1 MGNSSGV
8 RLFHDTAAVYNLP
21 AAEWRASMPK
31 ISRRE
36 TLKQSMR
43 LAGLLALVDPI
54 LPVLAQGEIE
64 VPFSDYPAT
73 FNPGGTGQP
82 RRTFDIRTID
92 GLTVS
97 RDKFFVLQHNNQPEI
112 DPNTYRLKLSG
123 MVNTPL
129 NLSLADLRKMRS
141 TEMLAGYE
149 CSGNS
154 PRSFQSLASSGRFTG
169 VPLRDVLKE
178 AGVGAR
184 AREVVFLGTDRG
196 DADVVFRQQTFKL
209 NQQFGRS
216 ITLENALKPEPLL
229 AWALNGEPLTVPQ
242 GAPLRLIMP
251 GWYGVANVKWLSEI
265 HLQEDR
271 YLGNYQARWY
281 RSVVGV
287 GGTGEDADPET
298 QWMETEVTRM
308 HLKSTIARVR
318 KMGNTYQIL
327 GFVLNDGTPLKS
339 VEVKIDE
346 GPWQKATLDAANTR
360 YSWKLFSFKWEGVT
374 PGAHTLVSRVTDA
387 DGNVQP
393 TADELKRKKT
403 FLEDNSQFPRKI
415 TIA

>member
-1 MGNSSGV
+1 M
-8 RLFHDTAAVYNLP
+8 R
-21 AAEWRASMPK
+21 K

-36 TLKQSMR
+36 ALQRGAT
-43 LAGLLALVDPI
+43 LAGLLGLSDWALPA
-54 LPVLAQGEIE
+54 LAQGETD
-64 VPFSDYPAT
+64 VPFTDYPAT
-73 FNPGGTGQP
+73 FNPGGTGSP

-92 GLTVS
+92 GFTVPK
-97 RDKFFVLQHNNQPEI
+97 DKFFVLQHYNQPQL
-112 DPNTYRLKLSG
+112 DPDTYRLKLSG
-123 MVNTPL
+123 MVGKPME
-129 NLSLADLRKMRS
+129 LSLPELRKIRS
-141 TEMLAGYE
+141 TDLVAGYE

-154 PRSFQSLASSGRFTG
+154 PRAFQSLSSCGRFSG
-169 VPLRDVLKE
+169 VPLRDALNH
-178 AGVGAR
+178 AGVGAK
-184 AREVVFLGTDRG
+184 AREVVFLGADRG
-196 DADVVFRQQTFKL
+196 DESVVFRQQTFKL

-216 ITLENALKPEPLL
+216 ITLENAMKPEPFL

-242 GAPLRLIMP
+242 GAPVRLIMP

-281 RSVVGV
+281 RSLVGK
-287 GGTGEDADPET
+287 GGTGEDADPGT
-298 QWMETEVTRM
+298 QWLETEITRM

-318 KMGNTYQIL
+318 KRGNTHQLL
-327 GFVLNDGTPLKS
+327 GFVLNDGTPLRS

-346 GPWQKATLDAANTR
+346 GPWQKATLDPGNTK
-360 YSWKLFSFKWEGVT
+360 YSWKLFTFNWVGAT
-374 PGAHTLVSRVTDA
+374 PGPHTLVSRVTDA

-415 TIA
+415 TIS

>member
-1 MGNSSGV
+1 M
-8 RLFHDTAAVYNLP
+8 RP
-21 AAEWRASMPK
+21 

-36 TLKQSMR
+36 TLHKGLSW
-43 LAGLLALVDPI
+43 AGLLGLSDWALP
-54 LPVLAQGEIE
+54 LLAQGETD
-64 VPFSDYPAT
+64 VPFTDYPPT
-73 FNPGGTGQP
+73 FNAGGNGSP

-92 GLTVS
+92 GFTVPK
-97 RDKFFVLQHNNQPEI
+97 DKFFVLQHFNQPQI
-112 DPNTYRLKLSG
+112 DPDTYRLKLSG
-123 MVNTPL
+123 ML
-129 NLSLADLRKMRS
+129 NKPAELSLADLRKMRS
-141 TEMLAGYE
+141 TDLVAGYE

-154 PRSFQSLASSGRFTG
+154 PRSFQSLSSCGRFSG
-169 VPLRDVLKE
+169 IPLRDVLNH
-178 AGVGAR
+178 AGVGAK
-184 AREVVFLGTDRG
+184 AREVVFLGADRG
-196 DADVVFRQQTFKL
+196 EGDVAFRQQTFKL

-281 RSVVGV
+281 RSVVGI
-287 GGTGEDADPET
+287 GGTGEEADTAT
-298 QWMETEVTRM
+298 QWLETEITRM
-308 HLKSTIARVR
+308 HLKSAIARVR
-318 KMGNTYQIL
+318 KRGSGYHIL
-327 GFVLNDGTPLKS
+327 GFVLNDGTPLRS

-346 GPWQKATLDAANTR
+346 GPWQKATLDPGNTK
-360 YSWKLFSFKWEGVT
+360 YSWKLFTFSWEGAA
-374 PGAHTLVSRVTDA
+374 PGPHTLVSRVTDA
-387 DGNVQP
+387 EGNVQP

-415 TIA
+415 TL